1 MLQSLEN
8 KLCNFETELKS
19 MSIKVSVYEDNLA
32 LRETLA
38 EIIRSTEDFELAGE
52 FGHCLD
58 VVANCRAFDP
68 DVIIMDIDMPGKSG
82 IDGVREL
89 KSVFPNIEVI
99 INTVFDDDNRIFEA
113 IQAGATGYLLKKN
126 SLATLMNSILEVK
139 SGGAPMSPS
148 IARKV
153 LNLQQDKSSNPVIR
167 NLSEKELVILNHL
180 AKGLSYKMVSAE
192 CNISI
197 DTVRTYI
204 KRIYEKL
211 QVHSVTEA
219 VHKVFI
225 KK

>member
-1 MLQSLEN
+1 M
-8 KLCNFETELKS
+8 
-19 MSIKVSVYEDNLA
+19 IKVAIYEDNLA
-32 LRETLA
+32 LRNTLS
-38 EIIRSTEDFELAGE
+38 EIIRSNTDFTLAGE

-58 VVANCRAFDP
+58 VVNNCRAFQP
-68 DVIIMDIDMPGKSG
+68 DVIIMDLDMPGKSG
-82 IDGVREL
+82 IEGVKEL
-89 KSVFPNIEVI
+89 KKEFPDIEVI

-126 SLATLMNSILEVK
+126 SLSTLISSIQEVK
-139 SGGAPMSPS
+139 AGGSPMSPS

-153 LNLQQDKSSNPVIR
+153 LGLQKEKSAVNIFKE
-167 NLSEKELVILNHL
+167 LSEKEMSILEHL
-180 AKGLSYKMVSAE
+180 SKGLSYKMVATE